1 MVVSSLQSKMV
12 RRVAAWSVAALV
24 ALSATSAFAI
34 DKSQIMNLQLA
45 GLSADVIV
53 NVIRS
58 DTSGVNITEAEIG
71 ELRAAGIP
79 QPVLDELCLRVG
91 CTAAPGGGGTA
102 VRPGGGRGGNN
113 AAVMQQERERQQRL
127 EEDRRRIEQ
136 ERFEQERANM
146 VERIEADKRRTASVQ
161 TAFAGLRATDR
172 LMREG
177 EYLRAA
183 AVFERFMTEVNP
195 APESPEYYAGL
206 TGFVRAMHKAGYAY
220 AIRGKAL
227 EWVLLGPGHTEFAE
241 GFAILDAISRDT
253 NYFDPSFERLADL
266 AVSDQSPG
274 FQDAWNFCLGRFF
287 WTYENPVRAIEFFS
301 RISDGS
307 PDAAKGAYLSG
318 TMQLKNQENR
328 DAIGSF
334 QRAITLAGDK
344 AGAKDAKEL
353 SYLALARLAY
363 EVGQYDAALFYY
375 RKVGADS
382 QRHPRAMFEQAWTYF
397 LKQDWNRTL
406 GALQALHSP
415 YYSKHYFPELGV
427 IEAAAFY
434 NTCNLEAAERA
445 LAEFD
450 ATIVGLEQ
458 KVAAFVTE
466 TVSPEVY
473 WDAAEQFYALQGTG
487 EAVKLPVEAIRTVL
501 RDKQYQGQLEV
512 INQLRK
518 ESKMLEKA
526 EPMLGSFATETQQ
539 QIELDIK
546 SKIVDGGLRVA
557 QLLREMDA
565 ELVDWRL
572 KGQEVG
578 IEINGDLINAT
589 RRALEGGT
597 VDKATAKSE
606 LVLAQDWLFWPYE
619 GEYWADEVD
628 YFRGNPADLRDEDTG
643 LCAESN
649 P

>member
-12 RRVAAWSVAALV
+12 RRVAAWSVAALF
-24 ALSATSAFAI
+24 ALSATEAFAI
-34 DKSQIMNLQLA
+34 DKNQIMNLQLA

-91 CTAAPGGGGTA
+91 CTAAPGGGGAA
-102 VRPGGGRGGNN
+102 VRPGGGRGGNSAIN
-113 AAVMQQERERQQRL
+113 MQQERERQQRL
-127 EEDRRRIEQ
+127 EEERRRLEQ

-146 VERIEADKRRTASVQ
+146 QERIEADKRRQASVQ
-161 TAFAGLRATDR
+161 TAFAGLRATER

-177 EYLRAA
+177 DYLRAA
-183 AVFERFMTEVNP
+183 AVFERFLTEVNP
-195 APESPEYYAGL
+195 DPESPEYYTGL
-206 TGFVRAMHKAGYAY
+206 TGFVRAMHKAGYSY

-227 EWVLLGPGHTEFAE
+227 EWVLLGPSHPEFAE
-241 GFAILDAISRDT
+241 GFAILDDISRKT

-266 AVSDQSPG
+266 PVSDQSAG

-287 WTYENPVRAIEFFS
+287 WTYENPVRAVEFFS
-301 RISDGS
+301 RVSEGS

-328 DAIGSF
+328 DAIASF
-334 QRAITLAGDK
+334 QRAITLAGEN
-344 AGAKDAKEL
+344 AEARDAKEL

-434 NTCNLEAAERA
+434 NTCNL
-445 LAEFD
+445 
-450 ATIVGLEQ
+450 
-458 KVAAFVTE
+458 
-466 TVSPEVY
+466 
-473 WDAAEQFYALQGTG
+473 
-487 EAVKLPVEAIRTVL
+487 
-501 RDKQYQGQLEV
+501 
-512 INQLRK
+512 
-518 ESKMLEKA
+518 
-526 EPMLGSFATETQQ
+526 
-539 QIELDIK
+539 
-546 SKIVDGGLRVA
+546 
-557 QLLREMDA
+557 
-565 ELVDWRL
+565 
-572 KGQEVG
+572 
-578 IEINGDLINAT
+578 
-589 RRALEGGT
+589 
-597 VDKATAKSE
+597 
-606 LVLAQDWLFWPYE
+606 
-619 GEYWADEVD
+619 
-628 YFRGNPADLRDEDTG
+628 
-643 LCAESN
+643 
-649 P
+649 